1 MGNEVNYIHA
11 TIFINLF
18 HTPLDQGKKKKTES
32 RKMGLRFFPMNFMAV
47 FHLY

>member
-18 HTPLDQGKKKKTES
+18 HTPLDQGKKKTES

>member
-18 HTPLDQGKKKKTES
+18 HTPLDQGKKKQNPEKWDCN
-32 RKMGLRFFPMNFMAV
+32 FFQ
-47 FHLY
+47 